1 MLHVRWHSNAQ
12 MHYDVSTRGRQ
23 IMVLLSSNSLQILQ
37 FWGFSCWNCNKD
49 PCVTNTKPY
58 IPPTRKLNSPMRRHF
73 FRSGK
78 ICRTIYW
85 QFFTTYFWIVEYG
98 WYERVHDFCNYHK
111 SCILYIA
118 SISYL
123 QLVGTICLCNKN
135 RSVNLEVIHHQPTLI
150 PIYRFSKIFF
160 LSECVID

>member
-12 MHYDVSTRGRQ
+12 MHYDVSTRSGQ

-73 FRSGK
+73 FSQAKYVELRIGK
-78 ICRTIYW
+78 FSPIKFELW
-85 QFFTTYFWIVEYG
+85 NMD
-98 WYERVHDFCNYHK
+98 ERVADLCYK
-111 SCILYIA
+111 YCKPYA
-118 SISYL
+118 SSEAARQHACVTKTFMSTYRSY
-123 QLVGTICLCNKN
+123 TT
-135 RSVNLEVIHHQPTLI
+135 PPPLI
-150 PIYRFSKIFF
+150 PIKRISNNVSFA
-160 LSECVID
+160 LWV